1 MHNLGCH
8 YNQVR
13 TQYFLLGVEGAD
25 PEIMYNLCLIFKNYV
40 LKIMSNV

>member
-1 MHNLGCH
+1 MRNLGCH
-8 YNQVR
+8 YDQVR

-25 PEIMYNLCLIFKNYV
+25 PEIMYNLCSILKNYG